1 MIQPDSD
8 IEYSGIT
15 DYDNY
20 RTEQAKWL
28 EQVIESD
35 EFKQASYKI
44 VIGHM
49 PPVEW
54 QGDIWHGPTEVLEK
68 FIPILNKGKIDVMI
82 SGHYHINKPGY
93 YYYEPSEKVH
103 FPVLVNESVTAL
115 KGKID
120 RNSLKLQVVDK
131 QKNILFEKT
140 CLAK

>member
-1 MIQPDSD
+1 MVINTIP
-8 IEYSGIT
+8 EYSGIT

-68 FIPILNKGKIDVMI
+68 FIPILNT
-82 SGHYHINKPGY
+82 SNPQL
-93 YYYEPSEKVH
+93 SSSAS
-103 FPVLVNESVTAL
+103 FLRLNVLS
-115 KGKID
+115 
-120 RNSLKLQVVDK
+120 SL
-131 QKNILFEKT
+131 N
-140 CLAK
+140 

>member
-1 MIQPDSD
+1 M
-8 IEYSGIT
+8 
-15 DYDNY
+15 
-20 RTEQAKWL
+20 

-54 QGDIWHGPTEVLEK
+54 QGDIWVGPTDVLVK
-68 FIPILNKGKIDVMI
+68 FIPFLYIRKLDVMI
-82 SGHYHINKPGY
+82 CGHFHINKAGY